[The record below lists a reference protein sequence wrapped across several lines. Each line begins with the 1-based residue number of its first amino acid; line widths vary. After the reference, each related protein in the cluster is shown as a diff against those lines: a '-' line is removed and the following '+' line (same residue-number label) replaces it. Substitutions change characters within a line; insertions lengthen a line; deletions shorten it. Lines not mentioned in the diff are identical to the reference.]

1 MGLIQYE
8 YPPED
13 ERYLECDGIITDKTG
28 NAVDFCRTPI
38 VENRDIILHNIDGI
52 YGEAMLCQYVLNCIT
67 DQHSSKLAIRQFID
81 ERHRPYRCLV
91 KHIYCKRCL
100 GCVGCYVYYTPNV
113 HNKHKMDMFIVE
125 TLMTNFKLH

>member
-38 VENRDIILHNIDGI
+38 VEDRDIILHNIDGI
-52 YGEAMLCQYVLNCIT
+52 YGEAMLCQYVLNCVT
-67 DQHSSKLAIRQFID
+67 DPHSSKLAIRQFID
-81 ERHRPYRCLV
+81 ERHRPYR
-91 KHIYCKRCL
+91 
-100 GCVGCYVYYTPNV
+100 
-113 HNKHKMDMFIVE
+113 
-125 TLMTNFKLH
+125 